1 MQARLTPVPVCSLL
15 CRYSMCVARSRCRTA
30 HRSRL
35 LSDAASVSRPA
46 PCLRLRLY
54 WPATAALPLGP
65 PATVCQLWMH
75 NALTACLARG
85 TDVSK
90 LAHHLRRSD
99 AVYSEL
105 GRNEKPS
112 EFSILHFSEQF
123 SERVLNSPT
132 LQETASACD
141 NCEPRAIANR
151 VRLRTASECEPRANA
166 NRERMRASVACKAS
180 WHYVCP
186 GTFGHASYRTLLSA
200 YTRTRLYTCMVAL
213 RASASTRP
221 QHVCVLLQQL
231 MS

>member
-112 EFSILHFSEQF
+112 EFSILQLSKRQ
-123 SERVLNSPT
+123 
-132 LQETASACD
+132 
-141 NCEPRAIANR
+141 RARATIANR
-151 VRLRTASECEPRANA
+151 VRLRTVCDCEPRANA

-213 RASASTRP
+213 
-221 QHVCVLLQQL
+221 
-231 MS
+231 

>member
-1 MQARLTPVPVCSLL
+1 
-15 CRYSMCVARSRCRTA
+15 MCVARSRCRTA

-151 VRLRTASECEPRANA
+151 ERMRTASDCERVSHARPR
-166 NRERMRASVACKAS
+166 
-180 WHYVCP
+180 
-186 GTFGHASYRTLLSA
+186 GT
-200 YTRTRLYTCMVAL
+200 
-213 RASASTRP
+213 ASALAHSDAHHTARSCPHTRVR
-221 QHVCVLLQQL
+221 VCTRAWSLSERQL
-231 MS
+231 AFDRSMFVSCFNSL